1 MHKIRAWGGS
11 PQPSLHHLQ
20 SETPRG
26 YSTAGLGLSRQL
38 DIPLTIQDTWFLTD
52 TPHAVL
58 VTPNYLPYQPG
69 CPNCPPP
76 TLAWSSYTTPLCQP
90 GCPSLAPHQ
99 PGHPQVSQ
107 PGHPTQPA
115 VWSFGCPSLTPLPAW
130 WHQETQ
136 ASCSLCGYSYLGWVN
151 LHTCS

>member
-52 TPHAVL
+52 TPPAVL

-69 CPNCPPP
+69 CPNCPPTHTGLVILHYPPLP
-76 TLAWSSYTTPLCQP
+76 TWLPLTGPPPAWSPPSVPTWSPHSACCLVIWLSFTNPPASLVAP
-90 GCPSLAPHQ
+90 GNPSLL
-99 PGHPQVSQ
+99 
-107 PGHPTQPA
+107 
-115 VWSFGCPSLTPLPAW
+115 LTLW
-130 WHQETQ
+130 LQLSW
-136 ASCSLCGYSYLGWVN
+136 LG
-151 LHTCS
+151 